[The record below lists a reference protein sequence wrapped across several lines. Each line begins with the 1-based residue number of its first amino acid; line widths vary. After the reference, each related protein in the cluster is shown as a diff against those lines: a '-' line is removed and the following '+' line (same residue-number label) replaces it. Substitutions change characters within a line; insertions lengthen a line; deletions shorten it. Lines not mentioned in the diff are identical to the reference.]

1 MTTRSSTPRP
11 RDGSQGLTILGRP
24 LMYQEG
30 MLPEDFVLRL
40 HLLRNATGL
49 SWNRFAEALG
59 VDPKQVLR
67 WKRGTEPCGGAML
80 SIVGLAA
87 QVPGGIDL
95 IMGKGFLT
103 SSRRS

>member
-1 MTTRSSTPRP
+1 MTPRSSTPRLQN
-11 RDGSQGLTILGRP
+11 GSNGLSILGRS
-24 LMYQEG
+24 LVYQEG
-30 MLPEDFVLRL
+30 MLPEDFSHRL
-40 HLLRNATGL
+40 HLLKMATGL

-80 SIVGLAA
+80 SIVGLAG

-95 IMGKGFLT
+95 IMGEGFL
-103 SSRRS
+103 RSLQKS